1 MSDPVI
7 CEVAIGAPVDAAW
20 RALREPSG
28 SLVIRTP
35 SRVILSRYD

>member
-1 MSDPVI
+1 MH
-7 CEVAIGAPVDAAW
+7 VATGGDEWFSSEHQAGHV
-20 RALREPSG
+20 REDG